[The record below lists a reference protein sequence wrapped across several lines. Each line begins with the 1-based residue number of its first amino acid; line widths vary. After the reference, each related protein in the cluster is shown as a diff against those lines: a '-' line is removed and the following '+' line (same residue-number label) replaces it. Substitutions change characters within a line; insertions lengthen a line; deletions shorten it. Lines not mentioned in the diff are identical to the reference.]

1 MYEFAEIGLAV
12 RTRRSDM
19 GLSQARVA
27 DLCGLSPAMVEQ
39 LENGSIGSLDWADA
53 IRLLSV
59 LGLNVQ
65 VSNPRSTKRQREGG
79 IPALEVAARS
89 ASTSYKESLPAED
102 LRTAL
107 LTATY
112 PKDFTPHVRTFL
124 DEAHVSQI
132 ADVVEELH
140 HEAGVHR
147 IELWQRMRDMARAG
161 CVTRDIWL

>member
-27 DLCGLSPAMVEQ
+27 DLCGLSSVTVDQ
-39 LENGSIGSLDWADA
+39 LENGSIDALNWADA
-53 IRLLSV
+53 VRLLSV
-59 LGLNVQ
+59 LGLNIH
-65 VSNPRSTKRQREGG
+65 VSNPRSTKRQREGRT
-79 IPALEVAARS
+79 PALEVAARS
-89 ASTSYKESLPAED
+89 ASTSYKQILPAEE

-124 DEAHVSQI
+124 DEAHTSQI
-132 ADVVEELH
+132 ADVVEQLH
-140 HEAGVHR
+140 HETGAQR
-147 IELWQRMRDMARAG
+147 IEIWQRMRDMARAG
-161 CVTRDIWL
+161 HITRDFWL